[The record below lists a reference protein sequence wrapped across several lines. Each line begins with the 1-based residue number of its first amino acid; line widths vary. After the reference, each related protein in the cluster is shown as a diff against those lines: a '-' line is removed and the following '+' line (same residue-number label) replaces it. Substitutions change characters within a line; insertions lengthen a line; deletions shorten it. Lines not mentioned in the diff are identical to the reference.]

1 MDSLERAL
9 IEKAGYGHGFEN
21 IRESSPERVVLFSA
35 RHRAEAGVVRSA
47 DAVDQW
53 QVVFRQ
59 GPLPAELV
67 RTLPG
72 IPFENGVFGPVDE
85 RALSLLLRRAA
96 ELSMALPNHAAE
108 QYRSEIAKIE
118 AAPPQTTEAL
128 RLTKQRIGQELYRQ
142 ALLDYWGGCAVT
154 GIRQPE
160 LLRAS
165 HAKPWSECDSDEERL
180 NVFNGFLL
188 CAHLDALFD
197 RGLLS
202 FTDEGT
208 GLISS
213 ELEADTIERLRLDKE
228 LRLRW
233 VAAEHHAFLIWH
245 RQNLFRR

>member
-35 RHRAEAGVVRSA
+35 RHRAEACVFRSA
-47 DAVDQW
+47 DAADQW
-53 QVVFRQ
+53 HVVFRQ
-59 GPLPAELV
+59 GPPPAELV
-67 RTLPG
+67 RTLLE
-72 IPFENGVFGPVDE
+72 IPFKDGEFGPVNE
-85 RALSLLLRRAA
+85 RTLGQLLRRAA
-96 ELSMALPNHAAE
+96 ELAMALPNHAAD
-108 QYRSEIAKIE
+108 QYRREITKIE
-118 AAPPQTTEAL
+118 AAPPQATEAL

-154 GIRQPE
+154 GIRQTE

-165 HAKPWSECDSDEERL
+165 HAKPWSECESDEERL

-188 CAHLDALFD
+188 CAHLDALLD

-213 ELEADTIERLRLDKE
+213 QLEASTLELLHLDKE

-233 VAAEHHAFLIWH
+233 VAAEHHAFLQWH
-245 RQNLFRR
+245 RQNVFR

>member
-35 RHRAEAGVVRSA
+35 RHRAEASVTRSA
-47 DAVDQW
+47 DTADQW
-53 QVVFRQ
+53 HVSFQQ
-59 GPLPAELV
+59 GPPPAELV

-72 IPFENGVFGPVDE
+72 ITFKVGAFGPVDE
-85 RALSLLLRRAA
+85 RTLSQLLRRAA
-96 ELSMALPNHAAE
+96 ELAMALPNHAAD
-108 QYRSEIAKIE
+108 QYRREITKIE
-118 AAPPQTTEAL
+118 ATPPQATEAL
-128 RLTKQRIGQELYRQ
+128 RLTRQRIGQELYRQ

-154 GIRQPE
+154 GIRQTE

-165 HAKPWSECDSDEERL
+165 HAKPWSECESDEERL

-202 FTDEGT
+202 FTDEGL

-213 ELEADTIERLRLDKE
+213 ELEASTLELLHLDKE

-233 VAAEHHAFLIWH
+233 VAAEHHAFLQWH
-245 RQNLFRR
+245 RENVFR